1 MQLAGQPPVT
11 APGATLQQYYSTLL
25 RQFGPQGWWPAR
37 TRLEIILGA
46 ILTQNTTWHN
56 TARALKRLREAR
68 RLTWPGLRRA
78 SVAELEECVRP
89 AGFYRQ
95 KARAIRSFVRWL
107 VRAHR
112 GSLAVL
118 FSRPVAKLRQ
128 QLLNLPGL
136 GPETVDAIVL
146 YAGRQP
152 FFVADAYTR
161 RILSRHGL
169 LSPTASYAVAQQFLH
184 RHLPAD
190 AALFSEFHA
199 LLVEV
204 GKKHCKRQVPQCDA
218 CPLHA
223 FLPHEAKPGVGV
235 RGSAR
240 RKDDLPRLGVGLPRR
255 SQAALAAQS
264 QGQPRLE
271 HLTA

>member
-1 MQLAGQPPVT
+1 MQLVAQP
-11 APGATLQQYYSTLL
+11 PGATLERYYSTLL
-25 RQFGPQGWWPAR
+25 CHFGPQGWWPAR

-56 TARALKRLREAR
+56 AARALKRLREAR
-68 RLTWPGLRRA
+68 RLHWPGLRKA

-95 KARAIRSFVRWL
+95 KAQAIRNFVSWL
-107 VRAHR
+107 ARAHH
-112 GSLAVL
+112 GSLRVL
-118 FSRPVAKLRQ
+118 FSQPAAELRR

-136 GPETVDAIVL
+136 GPETVDAIIL
-146 YAGRQP
+146 YAGGEP

-169 LSPTASYAVAQQFLH
+169 LSRTASYAAAQQFLH
-184 RHLPAD
+184 EHLPAD
-190 AALFSEFHA
+190 AALFNEFHA

-204 GKKHCKRQVPQCDA
+204 GKMHCQRQAPQCDA
-218 CPLHA
+218 CPLQV
-223 FLPHEAKPGVGV
+223 FRPHEAKPEVG
-235 RGSAR
+235 G
-240 RKDDLPRLGVGLPRR
+240 PRAAQPKSGLPRR
-255 SQAALAAQS
+255 SQATLAAQN

-271 HLTA
+271 LSTA